1 MLQWGKAEN
10 RTVCALL
17 LAIDEQEITLN
28 EFAEAVGPLTSEA
41 LQVIATALRS
51 CTVFEPRRQRQV
63 QRAREICSQLA
74 ASSRVLS

>member
-1 MLQWGKAEN
+1 MLQWGDVES

-17 LAIDEQEITLN
+17 VAMAPHEITLN

-51 CTVFEPRRQRQV
+51 CALDHAGEHLW
-63 QRAREICSQLA
+63 RARKLCSGMDA
-74 ASSRVLS
+74 ATRNLT